1 MTTRRISI
9 DGIRTG
15 GVHALDRGLQFG
27 DGLFETMA
35 VVAGRVRFQHRHL
48 ERLAAGAQVIG
59 LQLPDRELLVSELE
73 AAAADLQRGVLKLI
87 ITRGSGERGYAP
99 PQNVRARRILISS
112 DWPRYARDARLMWCE
127 TRLAS
132 GGSLA
137 GIKHLNRLEQVLGSR
152 EVRMDGHVDE
162 GLMLDSNGNVIEATG
177 ANLFLVDHSG
187 GLVTPALDDCG
198 VAGVMREV
206 VTGLAHDAGIK
217 LSVRPV
223 SVDETVAAAE
233 LFLTSSIT
241 GIRPVI
247 ELAGRALVPGPVT
260 RTLQDALAGLE
271 PSCAG

>member
-1 MTTRRISI
+1 MSV
-9 DGIRTG
+9 DGVATG

-35 VVAGRVRFQHRHL
+35 VVDGKVRLLRRHL
-48 ERLAAGAQVIG
+48 HRLSAGAEVLG
-59 LQLPDRELLVSELE
+59 LHLPDRHLLTTELE
-73 AAAADLQRGVLKLI
+73 GAAADLGHGVLKLV
-87 ITRGSGERGYAP
+87 ITRGSGERGYTP
-99 PQNVRARRILISS
+99 PDSARPRRILISS
-112 DWPRYARDARLMWCE
+112 DWPRFASEVRLMWCG

-152 EVRMDGHVDE
+152 EVRMNGQVDE

-177 ANLFLVDHSG
+177 ANLFLVDHQG

-198 VAGVMREV
+198 VAGVMRDV
-206 VTGLAHDAGIK
+206 VSGLAHDAGIA
-217 LSVRPV
+217 LTMRPV
-223 SVDETVAAAE
+223 TVDETLAAAE

-247 ELAGRALVPGPVT
+247 EIAGRSLVPGPVT
-260 RTLQDALAGLE
+260 QSLQDALAEQE